1 MSTYR
6 KYNLVLILI
15 LNGNKKDKSY
25 YEIKSRLTDWRK
37 LFDQAKYL
45 KSNWSTPKYQM
56 CEFRGHKKG

>member
-1 MSTYR
+1 ME
-6 KYNLVLILI
+6 I
-15 LNGNKKDKSY
+15 KKDKSY